1 MHAFFHYLYYQKIQ
15 RQKQILTVIP
25 LLYIYITLIF
35 LKQFID
41 YMNNQLF
48 PFYQTFIHKTGKI
61 DHTQV
66 QLLRNQNSYL

>member
-1 MHAFFHYLYYQKIQ
+1 MHAFFHYLYYQIIQ

-35 LKQFID
+35 LKQFIN

-48 PFYQTFIHKTGKI
+48 SFYQTFIYKTGRI
-61 DHTQV
+61 DKDSLTRTHW
-66 QLLRNQNSYL
+66 NNS